1 MTRGKSIC
9 MLVSL
14 FIVLA
19 CNEPEMMAQTQKGNN
34 VSSDYDD
41 GGMNN
46 AFTIPYRPDYVDED
60 RVYDV
65 VDQMPQFPGG
75 FEKLK
80 EFIEKNRRY
89 PKSLQDCGIEGR
101 VVVTFVVEKTGKIS
115 RAEVVRGVDPTLD
128 KEALRVVRKM
138 PQWIPGR
145 IYGKNVDVKYTMPV
159 DFRLH

>member
-9 MLVSL
+9 KVLVSL
-14 FIVLA
+14 FIMLA
-19 CNEPEMMAQTQKGNN
+19 CNEPEMMAQTQRDDK
-34 VSSDYDD
+34 VSNGYDS
-41 GGMNN
+41 NN
-46 AFTIPYRPDYVDED
+46 AFTIPYRPDYVDEG

-89 PKSLQDCGIEGR
+89 PKSLQARGIQGR

-115 RAEVVRGVDPTLD
+115 HAKVVRGVDPALD
-128 KEALRVVRKM
+128 KEALRVIRKM
-138 PQWIPGR
+138 PQWIPGKMC
-145 IYGKNVDVKYTMPV
+145 GKNVDVRYTMPV

>member
-1 MTRGKSIC
+1 MTRLKSIC
-9 MLVSL
+9 KVMVSL

-19 CNEPEMMAQTQKGNN
+19 CNEPEVMAQTQKDDN
-34 VSSDYDD
+34 VSNGYDSE
-41 GGMNN
+41 N

-75 FEKLK
+75 YEKLK
-80 EFIEKNRRY
+80 EFIEKNKQY
-89 PKSLQDCGIEGR
+89 PKSLQDRGIQGR

-115 RAEVVRGVDPTLD
+115 HAKVARGVVPALD
-128 KEALRVVRKM
+128 RKALRVVRKM
-138 PQWIPGR
+138 PRWIPGKMG
-145 IYGKNVDVKYTMPV
+145 GKNVDVKYTIPV

>member
-1 MTRGKSIC
+1 MTRGKFIC
-9 MLVSL
+9 KVLISM

-19 CNEPEMMAQTQKGNN
+19 CNEPEMMAQTQT
-34 VSSDYDD
+34 
-41 GGMNN
+41 
-46 AFTIPYRPDYVDED
+46 FTIPYRPDYVDED
-60 RVYDV
+60 KVYDV

-89 PKSLQDCGIEGR
+89 PKSLQDSGIQGR

-115 RAEVVRGVDPTLD
+115 HAKVVRGVDPALD

>member
-9 MLVSL
+9 KVMVSL

-19 CNEPEMMAQTQKGNN
+19 CNESEMMAQTQK
-34 VSSDYDD
+34 D
-41 GGMNN
+41 
-46 AFTIPYRPDYVDED
+46 DYVDED

-75 FEKLK
+75 YEKLK

-89 PKSLQDCGIEGR
+89 PKSLQDRGIQGR
-101 VVVTFVVEKTGKIS
+101 VVVTFVVKKTGRIS
-115 RAEVVRGVDPTLD
+115 HAKVVRGVDPASD

-138 PQWIPGR
+138 PRWIPGKMG
-145 IYGKNVDVKYTMPV
+145 GKNVNVRYTIPV

>member
-9 MLVSL
+9 KVMVSL

-19 CNEPEMMAQTQKGNN
+19 CNESEMMAQTQK
-34 VSSDYDD
+34 D
-41 GGMNN
+41 
-46 AFTIPYRPDYVDED
+46 DYVDED

-75 FEKLK
+75 HEKLK

-89 PKSLQDCGIEGR
+89 PKSLQDRGIQGR
-101 VVVTFVVEKTGKIS
+101 VVVTFVVKKTGRIS
-115 RAEVVRGVDPTLD
+115 HAKVVRGVDPALD
-128 KEALRVVRKM
+128 REALRVVRKM
-138 PQWIPGR
+138 PQWIPGKMG
-145 IYGKNVDVKYTMPV
+145 GKNVDVKYTIPV

>member
-1 MTRGKSIC
+1 MTRGKFIC
-9 MLVSL
+9 KVLISM
-14 FIVLA
+14 FIVLG
-19 CNEPEMMAQTQKGNN
+19 CNEPEMMAQTQT
-34 VSSDYDD
+34 
-41 GGMNN
+41 
-46 AFTIPYRPDYVDED
+46 FTIPYRPDYVDED
-60 RVYDV
+60 KVYDV

-89 PKSLQDCGIEGR
+89 PKSLQESCIQGR

-115 RAEVVRGVDPTLD
+115 HAKVVRGVDPALD

>member
-9 MLVSL
+9 KVMVSL

-19 CNEPEMMAQTQKGNN
+19 CNESEMMAQTQK
-34 VSSDYDD
+34 D
-41 GGMNN
+41 G
-46 AFTIPYRPDYVDED
+46 YVDED

-75 FEKLK
+75 HEKLK
-80 EFIEKNRRY
+80 EFIEKNKRY
-89 PKSLQDCGIEGR
+89 PKSLQDCGIQGR
-101 VVVTFVVEKTGKIS
+101 VVVTFVVKKTGRIS
-115 RAEVVRGVDPTLD
+115 HAKVVRGVDPALD

-138 PQWIPGR
+138 PRWILGKMG
-145 IYGKNVDVKYTMPV
+145 GKNVNVRYTIPV

>member
-1 MTRGKSIC
+1 MTRGKFIC
-9 MLVSL
+9 KVLISM

-19 CNEPEMMAQTQKGNN
+19 CNEPEMMAQTQT
-34 VSSDYDD
+34 
-41 GGMNN
+41 
-46 AFTIPYRPDYVDED
+46 FTIQYRPDYVDED
-60 RVYDV
+60 KVYDV

-89 PKSLQDCGIEGR
+89 PKSLQESCIQGR

-115 RAEVVRGVDPTLD
+115 HAKVVRGVDPALD
-128 KEALRVVRKM
+128 KEALRVIRKM

>member
-9 MLVSL
+9 KVLVSL

-19 CNEPEMMAQTQKGNN
+19 CNESEVMAQTQK
-34 VSSDYDD
+34 D
-41 GGMNN
+41 
-46 AFTIPYRPDYVDED
+46 DYVDED

-75 FEKLK
+75 HEKLK

-89 PKSLQDCGIEGR
+89 PKSLQDRGIQGR
-101 VVVTFVVEKTGKIS
+101 VVVTFVVKKTGRIS
-115 RAEVVRGVDPTLD
+115 HAKVARGVDPALD
-128 KEALRVVRKM
+128 REALRVVRKM
-138 PQWIPGR
+138 PQWIPGKM
-145 IYGKNVDVKYTMPV
+145 GWKNVDVKYTIPV

>member
-9 MLVSL
+9 KVLVSL

-19 CNEPEMMAQTQKGNN
+19 CNEPEVMAQTQK
-34 VSSDYDD
+34 D
-41 GGMNN
+41 G
-46 AFTIPYRPDYVDED
+46 YVDED

-65 VDQMPQFPGG
+65 VEQMPQFPGG
-75 FEKLK
+75 HEKLK

-89 PKSLQDCGIEGR
+89 PKSLQDRGIQGR
-101 VVVTFVVEKTGKIS
+101 VVVTFVVKKTGRIS
-115 RAEVVRGVDPTLD
+115 HAKVARGVHPALD

-138 PQWIPGR
+138 PRWIPGKMG
-145 IYGKNVDVKYTMPV
+145 GKNVDVKYTIPV

>member
-1 MTRGKSIC
+1 MTKGKSIC
-9 MLVSL
+9 KVLVSL

-19 CNEPEMMAQTQKGNN
+19 CYEPEMMAQTQT
-34 VSSDYDD
+34 
-41 GGMNN
+41 
-46 AFTIPYRPDYVDED
+46 FTIPYRPDYVDED

-65 VDQMPQFPGG
+65 ADQMPQFPGG

-89 PKSLQDCGIEGR
+89 PKSLQDRGIQGR

-115 RAEVVRGVDPTLD
+115 HAKVVRGVDPALD

>member
-9 MLVSL
+9 KVLVSL

-19 CNEPEMMAQTQKGNN
+19 CYEPEMMAQTQT
-34 VSSDYDD
+34 
-41 GGMNN
+41 
-46 AFTIPYRPDYVDED
+46 FTIPYRPDYVDED

-80 EFIEKNRRY
+80 KFIEENRRY
-89 PKSLQDCGIEGR
+89 PKSLQARGIQGR

-115 RAEVVRGVDPTLD
+115 HAKVVRGVDPALD
-128 KEALRVVRKM
+128 KEALRVIRKM
-138 PQWIPGR
+138 PQWIPGKMC
-145 IYGKNVDVKYTMPV
+145 GKNVDVRYTMPV

>member
-9 MLVSL
+9 KVLVSL

-19 CNEPEMMAQTQKGNN
+19 CNEPEMMAQTQT
-34 VSSDYDD
+34 
-41 GGMNN
+41 
-46 AFTIPYRPDYVDED
+46 FTIPYRPDYVDET

-89 PKSLQDCGIEGR
+89 PKSLQESCIQGR

-115 RAEVVRGVDPTLD
+115 HAKVVRGVDPALD

-138 PQWIPGR
+138 PRWIPGKL
-145 IYGKNVDVKYTMPV
+145 YGKNVDVNYTMPV

>member
-9 MLVSL
+9 KVMVSL
-14 FIVLA
+14 FIMLA
-19 CNEPEMMAQTQKGNN
+19 CNEPELMAQT
-34 VSSDYDD
+34 
-41 GGMNN
+41 
-46 AFTIPYRPDYVDED
+46 FTIPYRPDYVDETK
-60 RVYDV
+60 VCDV
-65 VDQMPQFPGG
+65 AEQMPQFPGG

-89 PKSLQDCGIEGR
+89 PKSLQDRGIQGR

-115 RAEVVRGVDPTLD
+115 HAKVVRGVDPALD

-138 PQWIPGR
+138 PQWIPGKMYR
-145 IYGKNVDVKYTMPV
+145 KNVDVNYTIPV

>member
-1 MTRGKSIC
+1 MTRGRLIC
-9 MLVSL
+9 KVLVSL
-14 FIVLA
+14 FIILA
-19 CNEPEMMAQTQKGNN
+19 CNEPEVMAQTL
-34 VSSDYDD
+34 
-41 GGMNN
+41 
-46 AFTIPYRPDYVDED
+46 TIPYRPDYVDED

-89 PKSLQDCGIEGR
+89 PKSLQDCCIQGR

-115 RAEVVRGVDPTLD
+115 HAKVARGVNPALD

-138 PQWIPGR
+138 PQWIPGK
-145 IYGKNVDVKYTMPV
+145 IHGKNVDVRYTMPV
-159 DFRLH
+159 DFRL

>member
-9 MLVSL
+9 KVMVSL

-19 CNEPEMMAQTQKGNN
+19 CNESEMMAQTQK
-34 VSSDYDD
+34 D
-41 GGMNN
+41 G
-46 AFTIPYRPDYVDED
+46 YVDED

-75 FEKLK
+75 HEKLK

-89 PKSLQDCGIEGR
+89 PKSLQDCGIQGR
-101 VVVTFVVEKTGKIS
+101 VVVTFVVKKTGRIS
-115 RAEVVRGVDPTLD
+115 HAKVARGVDPALD
-128 KEALRVVRKM
+128 REALRVVRKM
-138 PQWIPGR
+138 PRWIPGKMG
-145 IYGKNVDVKYTMPV
+145 GKNVDVKYTIPV

>member
-9 MLVSL
+9 KVLVSL

-19 CNEPEMMAQTQKGNN
+19 CNESEMMAQTQK
-34 VSSDYDD
+34 D
-41 GGMNN
+41 G
-46 AFTIPYRPDYVDED
+46 YVDED

-75 FEKLK
+75 YEKLK
-80 EFIEKNRRY
+80 EFIEKNKQY
-89 PKSLQDCGIEGR
+89 PQSLQDHGIQGR

-115 RAEVVRGVDPTLD
+115 YAKVARGVDPALD

-138 PQWIPGR
+138 PRWIPGKMG
-145 IYGKNVDVKYTMPV
+145 GKNVDVRYTIPV

>member
-1 MTRGKSIC
+1 MYLCSRKLKNKTIMTRGRLIC
-9 MLVSL
+9 KVLVSL
-14 FIVLA
+14 FIMLA
-19 CNEPEMMAQTQKGNN
+19 CNEPEVMAQT
-34 VSSDYDD
+34 
-41 GGMNN
+41 
-46 AFTIPYRPDYVDED
+46 FTIPYRPDYVDED

-89 PKSLQDCGIEGR
+89 PKSLQDCCIQGR

-115 RAEVVRGVDPTLD
+115 HAKVARGVNPALD

-138 PQWIPGR
+138 PQWIPGK
-145 IYGKNVDVKYTMPV
+145 IHGKNVDVRYTMPV
-159 DFRLH
+159 DFRL

>member
-9 MLVSL
+9 KVLVSL

-19 CNEPEMMAQTQKGNN
+19 CNEPEMMAQTQT
-34 VSSDYDD
+34 
-41 GGMNN
+41 
-46 AFTIPYRPDYVDED
+46 FTIPYRPDYVDED

-89 PKSLQDCGIEGR
+89 PKSLQESCIQGR

-115 RAEVVRGVDPTLD
+115 HTKVVRGVDPALD

-138 PQWIPGR
+138 PRWIPGKL
-145 IYGKNVDVKYTMPV
+145 YGKNVDVNYTMPV

>member
-9 MLVSL
+9 KVLVSL

-19 CNEPEMMAQTQKGNN
+19 CNEPEMMAQTQT
-34 VSSDYDD
+34 
-41 GGMNN
+41 
-46 AFTIPYRPDYVDED
+46 FTIPYRPDYVDED

-80 EFIEKNRRY
+80 KFIEENRRY
-89 PKSLQDCGIEGR
+89 PKSLQARGIQGR

-115 RAEVVRGVDPTLD
+115 HAKVVRGVDPTLD

-138 PQWIPGR
+138 PQWIPGK
-145 IYGKNVDVKYTMPV
+145 IHGKNVDVRYTMPV
-159 DFRLH
+159 DFRL

>member
-9 MLVSL
+9 KVLVSL

-19 CNEPEMMAQTQKGNN
+19 CYEPEMMAQTQT
-34 VSSDYDD
+34 
-41 GGMNN
+41 
-46 AFTIPYRPDYVDED
+46 FTIPYRPDYVDED
-60 RVYDV
+60 KVYDV

-89 PKSLQDCGIEGR
+89 PKSLQESCIQGR

-115 RAEVVRGVDPTLD
+115 HAKVVRGVDPALD

>member
-9 MLVSL
+9 KVMVSL

-19 CNEPEMMAQTQKGNN
+19 CNESEMMAQTQK
-34 VSSDYDD
+34 D
-41 GGMNN
+41 G
-46 AFTIPYRPDYVDED
+46 YVDED

-65 VDQMPQFPGG
+65 VEQMPQFSGG
-75 FEKLK
+75 HEKLK

-89 PKSLQDCGIEGR
+89 PKSLQDCGIQGR
-101 VVVTFVVEKTGKIS
+101 VVVTFVVKKTGRIS
-115 RAEVVRGVDPTLD
+115 HAKVVRGVDPALD

-138 PQWIPGR
+138 PRWIPGKMG
-145 IYGKNVDVKYTMPV
+145 GKNVDVKYTIPV

>member
-9 MLVSL
+9 KVMVSL

-19 CNEPEMMAQTQKGNN
+19 CNESEMMAQTQK
-34 VSSDYDD
+34 D
-41 GGMNN
+41 G
-46 AFTIPYRPDYVDED
+46 YVDED

-75 FEKLK
+75 HEKLK
-80 EFIEKNRRY
+80 EFIEKNKRY
-89 PKSLQDCGIEGR
+89 PKSLQDCGIQGR
-101 VVVTFVVEKTGKIS
+101 VVVTFVVKKTGRIS
-115 RAEVVRGVDPTLD
+115 HAKVVRGVDPASD

-138 PQWIPGR
+138 PRWIPGKMG
-145 IYGKNVDVKYTMPV
+145 GKNVNVRYTIPV

>member
-9 MLVSL
+9 KVMVSL

-19 CNEPEMMAQTQKGNN
+19 CNESEMMAQTQK
-34 VSSDYDD
+34 D
-41 GGMNN
+41 G
-46 AFTIPYRPDYVDED
+46 YVDED

-75 FEKLK
+75 HEKLK

-89 PKSLQDCGIEGR
+89 PKSLQDCGIQGR
-101 VVVTFVVEKTGKIS
+101 VVVTFVVKKTGRIS
-115 RAEVVRGVDPTLD
+115 HAKVVRGVDPALD

-138 PQWIPGR
+138 PRWIPGKMG
-145 IYGKNVDVKYTMPV
+145 GKNVDVKYTIPV

>member
-9 MLVSL
+9 KVMVSL

-19 CNEPEMMAQTQKGNN
+19 CNESEMMAQTQK
-34 VSSDYDD
+34 D
-41 GGMNN
+41 G
-46 AFTIPYRPDYVDED
+46 YVDED

-75 FEKLK
+75 HEKLK

-89 PKSLQDCGIEGR
+89 PKSLQDQGIQGR
-101 VVVTFVVEKTGKIS
+101 VVVTFVVKKTGRIS
-115 RAEVVRGVDPTLD
+115 HAKVARGVDPALD
-128 KEALRVVRKM
+128 REALRVVRKM
-138 PQWIPGR
+138 PRWIPGKMG
-145 IYGKNVDVKYTMPV
+145 GKNVDVKYTIPV